1 MSDNTNHIT
10 LDKARAMPSAEL
22 ANLTLADIEFLNA
35 EIAAKKE
42 ALKADQDWM
51 SAYMND
57 RFGAIAAGKRLEA
70 GKDAGTVRLD
80 VEDKQIV
87 TTTKK
92 SVSWDQSILAEICN
106 RIRAAGEQPE
116 VYVDISYNVPE
127 KRYADWPD
135 NIKAEFLRARTVKV
149 SKPTFEVAEKK

>member
-1 MSDNTNHIT
+1 MDNQPNHIT
-10 LDKARAMPSAEL
+10 LAKAREMAVADL

-51 SAYMND
+51 ANYMND

-92 SVSWDQSILAEICN
+92 TVEWSQDILADICN
-106 RIRAAGEQPE
+106 RIRSAGEQPE
-116 VYVDISYNVPE
+116 VYVDIKYSVPE

-135 NIKAEFLRARTVKV
+135 NIKAEFLPARTVKV
-149 SKPTFEVAEKK
+149 SKPTFEIAEKT